1 VDRRFVAITVATLVV
16 TTGAGIGLASALRQ
30 VNQAVQTNVAGTET
44 VTFGGGCF
52 WHLEAAF
59 RQVKGVT
66 DTLVGYTGGASKT
79 PTGEAV
85 CPHRADYVEAC
96 RVTFDPKRITYGQ
109 LVKYFLAIHNRRLP
123 YGEIPYVGP
132 AGRLVIFFHS
142 AEQEGIATAAIE
154 GQPQTENG
162 RRTALVQVLPESE
175 FYRAEEHDQRYLE
188 KHGLVSCST
197 KR

>member
-1 VDRRFVAITVATLVV
+1 VHRRFVAISVATFLV
-16 TTGAGIGLASALRQ
+16 TTGVGIGFAAALRH
-30 VNQAVQTNVAGTET
+30 VNQAAQTNVAGTET
-44 VTFGGGCF
+44 ATFGGGCF

-59 RQVKGVT
+59 RQLKGVT

-109 LVKYFLAIHNRRLP
+109 LVKYFLAIHNRKLP

-132 AGRLVIFFHS
+132 AGRLMIFFRS
-142 AEQEGIATAAIE
+142 AEQERIATAVME
-154 GQPQTENG
+154 SQPQPENNQ
-162 RRTALVQVLPESE
+162 RFPLVQVLSESE
-175 FYRAEEHDQRYLE
+175 FSRAEEYDQRYLE
-188 KHGLVSCST
+188 KHGLASCST